1 MFGLVTTPAAKVLA
15 VFIAAVVVFSTGYYK
30 GYAHEKA
37 KFDDYVANVKAIAQA
52 QEQINDQKIN
62 EQERITQK
70 AKESYEKS
78 LASIRST
85 YAALRLRSPASGSA
99 LSAVP
104 DSTSQPA
111 EAAAHYIS
119 VAPELAVGCA
129 ETTQQLIDLQGW
141 VNDQGGA
148 K

>member
-1 MFGLVTTPAAKVLA
+1 MFGLMTSQVWKGLA
-15 VFIAAVVVFSTGYYK
+15 VFVAAVTIFLFGFYK
-30 GYAHEKA
+30 GYAQEKA
-37 KFDDYVANVKAIAQA
+37 KLDDYVAHIKATAQA
-52 QEQINDQKIN
+52 QEQINAQKIN

-85 YAALRLRSPASGSA
+85 YAAIRLRSPAGSVA
-99 LSAVP
+99 MSAIS
-104 DSTSQPA
+104 DSTRQPA
-111 EAAAHYIS
+111 EAAAYYIS
-119 VAPELAVGCA
+119 VAPELATGCA

-141 VNDQGGA
+141 VIDQGGA